1 MIDVSFSFTTLS
13 IDVSV
18 RLYLRNLGDKIS
30 TNNTN
35 VPCKT
40 YALHI
45 ELYNTST
52 KVLPFSWKLS
62 YRNYFSSYNSFSF
75 TINQMPSDTVS
86 YLLLHYYIILFYLH
100 LIYYFLHLS
109 ILLIS
114 YQLHTHIHIFI
125 HKIYLLLSLLGVFI
139 A

>member
-13 IDVSV
+13 IDVCV

-52 KVLPFSWKLS
+52 KVLPFS
-62 YRNYFSSYNSFSF
+62 
-75 TINQMPSDTVS
+75 
-86 YLLLHYYIILFYLH
+86 
-100 LIYYFLHLS
+100 
-109 ILLIS
+109 
-114 YQLHTHIHIFI
+114 
-125 HKIYLLLSLLGVFI
+125 
-139 A
+139 